1 MLAQDT
7 HLAFNRFEG
16 VFNSVTAY
24 CLSKANFENTKSVM
38 QQPIITQD
46 NKMAIS
52 LARRAA
58 HIPAMTFQTGLPI
71 ALLFLLY
78 CFWQKI

>member
-1 MLAQDT
+1 MY
-7 HLAFNRFEG
+7 EG

-24 CLSKANFENTKSVM
+24 CLSKANFENTKTVM

-46 NKMAIS
+46 NKMSIS

-58 HIPAMTFQTGLPI
+58 HISAMTFQNRFTNCTVVFVV
-71 ALLFLLY
+71 LLLADNLTVTHTNTRR
-78 CFWQKI
+78 